1 MNKHLFKR
9 IYKKA
14 IFSKTVKFN
23 LELQHLTIF
32 LYEIICL
39 LNNGKAEKK
48 ILKEFKFFL
57 QSNKWNSIWS
67 IITYFI
73 VWKIYQVHFD
83 CYWCIILWRVKAFLI
98 QSNTCRCYFFFSMS
112 DKRYIFVR
120 KLIAAK
126 WCVVN
131 IRNFRFYTRSNEN

>member
-48 ILKEFKFFL
+48 ILKEFKFF
-57 QSNKWNSIWS
+57 
-67 IITYFI
+67 
-73 VWKIYQVHFD
+73 
-83 CYWCIILWRVKAFLI
+83 
-98 QSNTCRCYFFFSMS
+98 NTAT
-112 DKRYIFVR
+112 DGIRYDQ
-120 KLIAAK
+120 
-126 WCVVN
+126 
-131 IRNFRFYTRSNEN
+131 